1 MISLRKF
8 GYRLNNADTF
18 RYNALDK
25 AVQASGYDA
34 VIERLEFVKEVN
46 SKFAPQI
53 DKDIKYIIVHYCKN
67 KNICDDDI
75 TDSDDEYITDSDSDS
90 DSDSDDENDKDYN
103 VAEDDEPNSDEDDAD
118 YDKYVKHTVKSV
130 KTKKT
135 VHVVPNP
142 VKIEKAV
149 PVVPNPVKIEKTV
162 PVVSPLSIY
171 LKFQSMAMIANIS
184 KAIHEDAVSNNIENI
199 NYHTDILCDMIKI
212 MNKL

>member
-142 VKIEKAV
+142 VKIEK
-149 PVVPNPVKIEKTV
+149 TV